1 MPARK
6 AKIMVGKSK
15 KKEAKEMTRL
25 GKALRALG
33 GMGGEA
39 LGSYV
44 GQGIG
49 GRSLGTSLGA
59 SLSRWLGAG
68 AYHVASNSLLAPGVP
83 AMHTNGQVV
92 RVVHKEYIGPVIGSQ
107 DFSVHNTYRLNPSD
121 MVTFPWLYRIAK
133 CYQQYTIKGAVFH
146 YIPTS
151 GVAVSGSNPAIG
163 SVMMQTSYRSTD
175 SPPESKVELL
185 NEYWSSEGPPN
196 ESFVHPIECDPKENP
211 FQIHYVGQPSGDQ
224 DRLMYDLGETY
235 IATQGMPG
243 ANPVGDLW
251 VTYDVEFRKPVVRS
265 SAVDT
270 FEVARGGK
278 VDVSAEAPLTGLSWS
293 GIDMASE
300 GNVMRFPKG
309 STGAYWVLFD
319 ITPSSGNF
327 TAADFGGAAA
337 CVNCSETE
345 YTRTQLVS
353 AAGASVVHVYRSATV
368 KVSADT
374 APATYTL
381 PVTSFTPSLSLTI
394 VVTISRYA

>member
-6 AKIMVGKSK
+6 VKIAVGKTK
-15 KKEAKEMTRL
+15 KKEAKELTRL

-39 LGSYV
+39 LGNYV
-44 GQGIG
+44 GQGVG

-59 SLSRWLGAG
+59 TLSRWLGAG
-68 AYHVASNSLLAPGVP
+68 AYHVNSNTLLSPGVP
-83 AMHTNGQVV
+83 AMHTSGQVV
-92 RVVHKEYIGPVIGSQ
+92 RVVHKEYIGPVIGSVG
-107 DFSVHNTYRLNPSD
+107 FSVHNTYRLNPSD

-175 SPPESKVELL
+175 SPPLSKVELL

-235 IATQGMPG
+235 VATQGMPG
-243 ANPVGDLW
+243 SNAVGDLW
-251 VTYDVEFRKPVVRS
+251 VTYDIEFRKPVVRS
-265 SAVDT
+265 TAVDT
-270 FEVARGGK
+270 FEVARGA
-278 VDVSAEAPLTGLSWS
+278 SASVTASAPLSGLTWD
-293 GIDMASE
+293 GIGVGSE
-300 GNVMRFPKG
+300 ANTLMFPKG
-309 STGAYWVLFD
+309 LSGAYWVVFD
-319 ITPSSGNF
+319 ITPGSGSF
-327 TAADFGGAAA
+327 TAADFGGAAS
-337 CVNCSETE
+337 CTNCTESE
-345 YTRTQLVS
+345 YTRTQLVP
-353 AAGASVVHVYRSATV
+353 AAGASVFHVYRSVTLQVAAET
-368 KVSADT
+368 AD
-374 APATYTL
+374 ALYVL
-381 PVTSFTPSLSLTI
+381 PVTSFTPSTALLIT
-394 VVTISRYA
+394 VTVSRFA